1 MRGKHIGI
9 MLGLALVVAGGLA
22 ACGKSSTT
30 SQSTGQL
37 AAKQTVKLSAKSE
50 VTTLDVSKAA
60 DSTSLTM
67 LYHTQEGLYRLG
79 KNEKLINAL
88 ATKTTV
94 TNGGKRYVFDLRKTN
109 HWNDGKP
116 VTAHDFVYSWQR
128 TANPKTASEYAY
140 LMAGV
145 KNFSQVQSGKLAPSQ
160 LGVKALGD
168 YRLEVTLSKPVAYF
182 KLLLAF
188 PTFFPQEKSVVVK
201 QGSDYGHSSTKT
213 AYDGPFVMKKW
224 TGTSQNWT
232 LAKNPKFWD
241 KKQIKLQTLNFQV
254 VADPSTG
261 LSLYQKKSLDATTLD
276 GTQVANLKNNPD
288 LKTYVGGTTY
298 YMQMNQKRVK
308 ALKNLQVRQALSL
321 AINKKQLASHVLRDG
336 SKAPLGFVSQNLT
349 QNPQTKA
356 DFAKDA
362 YVKDGVAYDL
372 QKAKKLMAAG
382 LKASGT
388 KQLDLTLMCDDLAV
402 TKTVAQY
409 IQAELEKLPN
419 VKVTLNALPYKTRL
433 SRSNSGNFDLV
444 LSSWGADFAD
454 PINFLSLMSTGNT
467 NNNGGFSD
475 AQYDAAIKRSENQD
489 ANRPTARYQ
498 DLVTAEK
505 RLMTQQG
512 VIPLYQPA
520 TVELWNSKVTGYVWN
535 PAGMSRGYQW
545 MAVEK

>member
-1 MRGKHIGI
+1 

-372 QKAKKLMAAG
+372 PKAKKLMAAG